1 MLRFNPGHCATACFR
16 GIFIPR
22 LADNAHTF
30 LHILRDIID
39 KKTFRCTP
47 VDITSLFTGI
57 ATLRELFHVRACV
70 PLSLQLFLIA
80 RSQRISLI
88 SCDLLISQ
96 LRAML
101 SSTFFALLIGAS
113 FAICGPTPVQV
124 RRRSDSRHPL
134 SQQQAGQ
141 AGGLHSPFHPAP
153 CLSPLPQPSVRR
165 LKHCNNNP
173 GWFRFSFGDALAF
186 CNLTPPVPYS
196 TPSYIAVNPE

>member
-47 VDITSLFTGI
+47 VDITGLFTGI

-113 FAICGPTPVQV
+113 FAICGLTPVQV
-124 RRRSDSRHPL
+124 RRRSDSRH
-134 SQQQAGQ
+134 SSSVTTAGR
-141 AGGLHSPFHPAP
+141 AGRRFAFSVPPR
-153 CLSPLPQPSVRR
+153 PLPQPSVRR
-165 LKHCNNNP
+165 LKYCNNP
-173 GWFRFSFGDALAF
+173 GWFRFLFGDALAF
-186 CNLTPPVPYS
+186 CNLIPPVPYS
-196 TPSYIAVNPE
+196 TPPYIAVNPE